1 MASDHSKTV
10 GLTLPSA
17 TFLILSQAAIG
28 CGIGILV
35 ADKIGEKKKTPA
47 VVVLLSV
54 AIATTIPAVVGILAH
69 LINGPQSK
77 LGVRRRLRSIRE
89 DSGLHAE
96 EEVF

>member
-1 MASDHSKTV
+1 MASDHYKTV
-10 GLTLPSA
+10 ALSLPSA
-17 TFLILSQAAIG
+17 TLLTASQAAIG

-35 ADKIGEKKKTPA
+35 ADKIGEKKKS
-47 VVVLLSV
+47 VVVVGLLSI
-54 AIATTIPAVVGILAH
+54 AIAMAVPAVVGILAD

>member
-17 TFLILSQAAIG
+17 TLLILSQAAIG

-47 VVVLLSV
+47 VVVLLSI
-54 AIATTIPAVVGILAH
+54 AIATTIPAVVGILAD

>member
-10 GLTLPSA
+10 PLTLPSA
-17 TFLILSQAAIG
+17 TLLILSQAAIG

-47 VVVLLSV
+47 VVALLSI
-54 AIATTIPAVVGILAH
+54 AIATTIPAVVGIVAD